1 MLDKFRKYVLQS
13 YHMLM
18 GTIQSKYQIISG
30 HGFLVKLIVLIR
42 AMLNGSKPS
51 VCIADEVSNLVCGL
65 A

>member
-1 MLDKFRKYVLQS
+1 
-13 YHMLM
+13 MLM

-65 A
+65 G